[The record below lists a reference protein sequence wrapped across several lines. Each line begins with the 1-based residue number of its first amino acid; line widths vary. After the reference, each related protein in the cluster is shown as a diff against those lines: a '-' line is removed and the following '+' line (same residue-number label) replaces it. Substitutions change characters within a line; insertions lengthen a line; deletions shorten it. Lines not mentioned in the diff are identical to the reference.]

1 MQKIKFR
8 FSNRH
13 FDEFNT
19 PGVLNLMFVD
29 LTNRCNLKCRYCF
42 NHHKL
47 GLTASHLD
55 LRLIEKTLQ
64 SPTASRAHNWF
75 LSGGEPL
82 TYPFLDEALALFHQ
96 YGQRPKIA
104 TNGIL
109 LTPETVDRW
118 VSFGVQ
124 SVQFSLD
131 TLNPDTF
138 RELNA
143 GSTKSLERI
152 LENIKYMVA
161 SPLRVVTSSVLT
173 KANCREIVDLM
184 QFSREL
190 GVDSYTLYPNVPARK
205 SNRDLVLS
213 IPEQMELFHE
223 LFAFYDGLDSKRLV
237 DLSIPCFQYSDV
249 YTRWKDLLNIRQHPC
264 GAGQFNLK
272 ITSEGTVS
280 ACICQDAPEFIVG
293 DLHKQTIDEIWNSP
307 EIERFRNLYKDVPE
321 CGSCGI
327 RDTCR
332 GGCRNEAFV
341 AGSQGIYSS
350 DPHCSRYHQSND
362 STRH

>member
-47 GLTASHLD
+47 GLPASNLD

-64 SPTASRAHNWF
+64 SPMAARAHNWF

-82 TYPFLDEALALFHQ
+82 TYPFLDEALALFRQ

-131 TLNPDTF
+131 TLNPGTF

-143 GSTKSLERI
+143 GSPRSLDLI
-152 LENIKYMVA
+152 LENIKYAAA

-173 KANCREIVDLM
+173 KANCREIIDLL

-205 SNRDLVLS
+205 NNRDLVLS
-213 IPEQMELFHE
+213 ISEQMELFQE
-223 LFAFYDGLDSKRLV
+223 LFSLYDSLESRRLV

-249 YTRWKDLLNIRQHPC
+249 YARWKDRLNIRQHPC

-272 ITSEGTVS
+272 VTSEGTVS
-280 ACICQDAPEFIVG
+280 ACICQDAPDFIVG
-293 DLHKQTIDEIWNSP
+293 DLHVQTIDEIWNSP
-307 EIERFRNLYKDVPE
+307 EIERFRNLYKNIPE
-321 CGSCGI
+321 CSSCGI
-327 RDTCR
+327 QTTCR
-332 GGCRNEAFV
+332 GGCRNEAYGT
-341 AGSQGIYSS
+341 GSRGIYSS
-350 DPHCSRYHQSND
+350 DPHCGYHQAHDPVGN
-362 STRH
+362 